1 MKDLNPE
8 IWLPHFWFFMYSC
21 AHNYPEYPN
30 KVTKRKYYDFISNLP
45 LFCPNEEIQ
54 KKIINYLDVFPVTA
68 YLDTKDSFT
77 YWVHFIHNKM
87 NKDLGNEEQTYYKH
101 LDEYYA
107 NYLPKSYK
115 LSEKIGV
122 QKKHIVIVILF
133 ILFGFII
140 YHTK

>member
-87 NKDLGNEEQTYYKH
+87 NKDL
-101 LDEYYA
+101 A
-107 NYLPKSYK
+107 VYL
-115 LSEKIGV
+115 LEKA
-122 QKKHIVIVILF
+122 QKKGADDVVVQVVKSKKSQSKFANSKISAVKTWDSSDIVLF
-133 ILFGFII
+133 LAHF
-140 YHTK
+140 